1 MSPAQGSIGLAPLR
15 LAQRLDVASPRPLQK
30 CLPLTAIIV

>member
-15 LAQRLDVASPRPLQK
+15 LVQRLEVMSRRPLQK